1 MEAWVDVE
9 RSYNERTEWEGRMS
23 SESAEDGASMA
34 RASDGRS
41 ATIYDVAKAAGV
53 SHQTVSRLLKGEG
66 VRPKNRER
74 VLQALE
80 ELGYSPNLTARS
92 LATNKSHRV
101 AVLTQEIGQ
110 VGPGRVLQGAGAEAR
125 QAGYLLDVIILDV
138 SDRLAID
145 EAIRQVN
152 GQDIAGIL
160 ALASTDEMIAAF
172 ADADFR
178 VPAFIGAEEDDA
190 MGEHPAQRNARG
202 LDQLVDHLVKLGH
215 RRFFQLAGPR
225 TWVAA
230 RNRELAYERSLC
242 RYGITSLGT
251 AYGDWSPASGYE
263 AALKIPPGLG
273 VTAVIAANDQMAL
286 GAILALS
293 SSGLHVPDDVSVTG
307 FDDIPEAA
315 YVSPP
320 LTTVRLDFE
329 EQGRDAFRRLIA
341 QLEGRSLLP
350 GIMTAELV
358 ERASSGPVRRD

>member
-1 MEAWVDVE
+1 
-9 RSYNERTEWEGRMS
+9 MS
-23 SESAEDGASMA
+23 SESAEQGASMA
-34 RASDGRS
+34 RAGDGRS
-41 ATIYDVAKAAGV
+41 PTIYDVAKVAGV

-80 ELGYSPNLTARS
+80 ELGYRPNLAARW

-110 VGPGRVLQGAGAEAR
+110 VGPGRILQGVGAEAR
-125 QAGYLLDVIILDV
+125 QAGYLLDIITLDV
-138 SDRLAID
+138 SDRSAID
-145 EAIRQVN
+145 EAIGQVN
-152 GQDIAGIL
+152 GEDIAGIL

-172 ADADFR
+172 AHAEFR

-190 MGEHPAQRNARG
+190 LGEHPAQRNARG
-202 LDQLVDHLVKLGH
+202 LDQVVDHLVGLGH
-215 RRFFQLAGPR
+215 RRFFQIAGPR

-230 RNRELAYERSLC
+230 RNRELAYERSLS
-242 RYGITSLGT
+242 RYGIASLGT
-251 AYGDWSPASGYE
+251 AYGDWSAASGYE
-263 AALKIPPGLG
+263 AARKIPSELG
-273 VTAVIAANDQMAL
+273 ITAVVAGNDQMAL

-293 SSGLHVPDDVSVTG
+293 SSGLDIPGDVSVTG

-315 YVSPP
+315 YLCPP

-329 EQGRDAFRRLIA
+329 EQGRDAFRRLVT
-341 QLEGRSLLP
+341 QLEGRSSAP

-358 ERASSGPVRRD
+358 ERASSGPARSG